1 MRAGLEHQAAGSQ
14 TIWREGM
21 SKAIQE
27 LGRIKISVESQALD
41 RLAKQ
46 DGDLITICKYTKD
59 TNTKKGVE
67 EYN

>member
-1 MRAGLEHQAAGSQ
+1 
-14 TIWREGM
+14 M

-27 LGRIKISVESQALD
+27 LGRIKISVKSQALD